1 MKGRRARGPRM
12 ALLIAGLAVGASAGA
27 GELGDLLRSSLAH
40 PAVAAR
46 SAAKE
51 AAAHQL
57 DAARRRTLGAASLV
71 AEAARYEGERF
82 VGVLSPAALAAMP
95 FSRDVSRYGV
105 AYQLPVDL
113 AGAIAAA
120 RRAAQSDLEAA
131 RLAERQAVLLKLHD
145 TATAYVRLQA
155 LLHQVQVLKVQQAR
169 VEQTI
174 ERVQR
179 EVEIGQ
185 SALVDLRLAESE
197 KARLHSEQTR
207 LEAAIEEALA
217 ALEEASGRRRLP
229 SEVLS
234 TAPAWPEGGVE
245 GALPLG
251 LAEARAEAEA
261 ARAEEARRQLW
272 PAFSLGADY
281 FQFDSGALPPD
292 TWTLSARVSLP
303 IDPAAWARADAAR
316 AQARAAR
323 EEREAARRDVARQWA
338 ALRSAYDTARADA
351 EALQQE
357 IAAREE
363 VVRVQAE
370 LLRVGM
376 APMEEFL
383 RQQRDLRE
391 AEARGTEA
399 RARALIAWSAAQ
411 VLLGT
416 PVERYIETLD
426 SLR

>member
-1 MKGRRARGPRM
+1 MKRLAF
-12 ALLIAGLAVGASAGA
+12 LIGGLAVCAAANA
-27 GELGDLLRSSLAH
+27 GELGELLRASLAH

-46 SAAKE
+46 AASKE

-57 DAARRRTLGAASLV
+57 EAARRRSLGAASLM
-71 AEAARYEGERF
+71 AESARYEGERF

-95 FSRDVSRYGV
+95 FSRDLARYGV

-131 RLAERQAVLLKLHD
+131 RLAERQAALLKLHD
-145 TATAYVRLQA
+145 TTSAYVRLQA
-155 LLHQVQVLKVQQAR
+155 LRYQVQVLKVQQAR
-169 VEQTI
+169 IEQTI

-185 SALVDLRLAESE
+185 AALVDLRLAESE
-197 KARLHSEQTR
+197 QARLHSEQTR
-207 LEAAIEEALA
+207 LQAAIEETLT
-217 ALEEASGRRRLP
+217 ALEEASGQRRLP
-229 SEVLS
+229 SEALS
-234 TAPAWPEGGVE
+234 AAPAWPEGGIDS
-245 GALPLG
+245 ALPLG
-251 LAEARAEAEA
+251 LAQARAEAEA
-261 ARAEEARRQLW
+261 ARAEEMRRQLW

-281 FQFDSGALPPD
+281 FHFDSGALPSD
-292 TWTLSARVSLP
+292 TWTLTARVSLP
-303 IDPAAWARADAAR
+303 IDPAAWTRADAAR

-323 EEREAARRDVARQWA
+323 EEQEAARRDVARQWA

-351 EALQQE
+351 EALRQE

-363 VVRVQAE
+363 VVRVQSE

-376 APMEEFL
+376 ASVEEFL

-391 AEARGTEA
+391 AEARGVEA

-416 PVERYIETLD
+416 PIERYIEILD
-426 SLR
+426 LPR

>member
-1 MKGRRARGPRM
+1 MRRLAF
-12 ALLIAGLAVGASAGA
+12 LLAGLAVGTSAAA
-27 GELGDLLRSSLAH
+27 GELGELLRASLAH

-46 SAAKE
+46 AAARE

-57 DAARRRTLGAASLV
+57 DAARRRSLGAASLV

-82 VGVLSPAALAAMP
+82 VGVLSPAALGAMP
-95 FSRDVSRYGV
+95 FSRDLSRYGV
-105 AYQLPVDL
+105 AYRLPVDL

-120 RRAAQSDLEAA
+120 RRAAQSGLEAA
-131 RLAERQAVLLKLHD
+131 RLAERQAALLKLHD
-145 TATAYVRLQA
+145 TASAYVRLQA

-197 KARLHSEQTR
+197 QARLHSERTR
-207 LEAAIEEALA
+207 LEAAIEEALT

-229 SEVLS
+229 SQVLS
-234 TAPAWPEGGVE
+234 AAPAWPEGGIE
-245 GALPLG
+245 GALPLE
-251 LAEARAEAEA
+251 LAEARAQAEA
-261 ARAEEARRQLW
+261 ARAEEAQRQLW

-292 TWTLSARVSLP
+292 TWTVSARVSLP

-351 EALQQE
+351 EAIQQE

-363 VVRVQAE
+363 VVRVQSE

-399 RARALIAWSAAQ
+399 RARAIVAWSAAQ

>member
-1 MKGRRARGPRM
+1 MSNLRSRTLKL
-12 ALLIAGLAVGASAGA
+12 ALLLAGLAAGASAGA

-40 PAVAAR
+40 PIVAAR
-46 SAAKE
+46 AAAKD
-51 AAAHQL
+51 AAVHQL

-71 AEAARYEGERF
+71 AEATRYEGERF
-82 VGVLSPAALAAMP
+82 VGVLSPAALTAMP

-120 RRAAQSDLEAA
+120 RRAAQGDLEAA
-131 RLAERQAVLLKLHD
+131 RLAERQAALLKLHD
-145 TATAYVRLQA
+145 TISAYVRLQA
-155 LLHQVQVLKVQQAR
+155 LLHQVQVLKVQRAR

-174 ERVQR
+174 QRVQR

-185 SALVDLRLAESE
+185 AALVDLHLAESE
-197 KARLHSEQTR
+197 QARLYSEQTR
-207 LEAAIEEALA
+207 LEAAMEEALA
-217 ALEEASGRRRLP
+217 ALEEASGQRRLP
-229 SEVLS
+229 SGALS
-234 TAPAWPEGGVE
+234 VAPAWPEGGIE
-245 GALPLG
+245 SALPLG
-251 LAEARAEAEA
+251 LAQARAEAEA

-281 FQFDSGALPPD
+281 FQFDSGALPSD

-303 IDPAAWARADAAR
+303 IDLAAWTRADAAR

-323 EEREAARRDVARQWA
+323 EEREAVRRDVTRQWA
-338 ALRSAYDTARADA
+338 ALRSAYNTARADA
-351 EALQQE
+351 EALRQE

-363 VVRVQAE
+363 VVRVQSE

-376 APMEEFL
+376 ASLEEFL

-391 AEARGTEA
+391 AEARSVEA

-416 PVERYIETLD
+416 SVEHYIDTLD
-426 SLR
+426 SLQ